1 MTTLHSLL
9 NLPRWLVRVALV
21 LLAGLCVAV
30 ALLHFAVSY
39 TAVTGLLK
47 LTDWLKDENKTRK
60 S

>member
-1 MTTLHSLL
+1 MITLHSLL
-9 NLPRWLVRVALV
+9 NLPRWLTRVALI

-39 TAVTGLLK
+39 GAVQGLLT
-47 LTDWLKDENKTRK
+47 LADWLKDENKTRK